1 MWTDI
6 VTAQLSDNIKL
17 EQLTPAALGGL
28 MEASYNGALM
38 QGRKL
43 FWWLWRHQVIS
54 YCDIVGFYFP
64 VTWL

>member
-6 VTAQLSDNIKL
+6 VTAKTVQLSDNIKL

-28 MEASYNGALM
+28 MEASYKGVLM

-43 FWWLWRHQVIS
+43 
-54 YCDIVGFYFP
+54 C
-64 VTWL
+64 

>member
-6 VTAQLSDNIKL
+6 VTAKTLLLSDDIKL
-17 EQLTPAALGGL
+17 EQLTPAVLGGL

-43 FWWLWRHQVIS
+43 CW
-54 YCDIVGFYFP
+54 
-64 VTWL
+64 